1 MIRKFAGLLAIAALL
16 SLAGCGYNDLQRQDE
31 GIKAAWSEV
40 LNQYQRRADLV
51 PNLVNTVKGYAAQEE
66 RVLTEVT
73 NARASVGSIRATP
86 ELINDPAAF
95 QKFIQAQNQ
104 LQGALSRL
112 LLVTENYPQLKSD
125 ALFRDLTAQLEGT
138 ENRIAVARNRYIKS
152 VQEYNTTV
160 RQFPTNLTAM
170 VFKMDVKPSF
180 TVENEAAISAAP
192 KVDFDKAPAPAASAP
207 APGSAPAATPA
218 PAPAAA
224 PAPKGASPT
233 AGDPAA
239 ELMKKGY

>member
-1 MIRKFAGLLAIAALL
+1 MIRKLAALLAIVATL
-16 SLAGCGYNDLQRQDE
+16 SLTGCGYNDLQRQDE
-31 GIKAAWSEV
+31 GIKASWSEV

-51 PNLVNTVKGYAAQEE
+51 PNLVSTVKGYAAQEE

-73 NARASVGSIRATP
+73 NARASVGSIKATP

-112 LLVTENYPQLKSD
+112 LLVSENYPQLKSD

-170 VFKMDVKPSF
+170 VFKMDVKPNF
-180 TVENEAAISAAP
+180 AVANEAAVSAPP
-192 KVDFDKAPAPAASAP
+192 KVDFDKAPA
-207 APGSAPAATPA
+207 GSAPA
-218 PAPAAA
+218 PAPAPGTAPGTA
-224 PAPKGASPT
+224 PAPASK
-233 AGDPAA
+233 ASS
-239 ELMKKGY
+239 